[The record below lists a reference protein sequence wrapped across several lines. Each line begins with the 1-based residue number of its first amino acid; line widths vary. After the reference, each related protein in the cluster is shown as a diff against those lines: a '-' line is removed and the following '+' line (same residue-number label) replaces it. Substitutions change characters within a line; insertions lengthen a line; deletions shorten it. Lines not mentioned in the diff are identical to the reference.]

1 MNMKKTLL
9 TLLTLFALCATTTA
23 ARNTDYEG
31 PRPAPH
37 QLKWHEA
44 DLGVVPL
51 RPARIRRTGVRTG

>member
-31 PRPAPH
+31 PRPASS
-37 QLKWHEA
+37 
-44 DLGVVPL
+44 
-51 RPARIRRTGVRTG
+51 PA